1 MLKSLVDNGH
11 REVKVSNIRASTE
24 RGCHRVAADVDGVP
38 LWYESDEIE
47 LLPAPEAFGTALLL
61 PALQRG
67 RRLTLDAPV
76 SAKWLSNVGR
86 LLDVWREWWDYP
98 PLLPRAATHLEMD
111 AARRAEFDETTAKL
125 ETALCFSGGVDSFYS
140 LLHGD
145 DRPRLLV
152 AAHGFDIPL
161 RDTARMDAFKKSLR
175 AVAASVGAKPVV
187 IRTNFREH
195 PAAGRSSLW
204 ERAHGGALA
213 ALGHLLSG
221 KAGRLIISSTYN
233 KSNPQ
238 PWGSSFMTDHFWSSG
253 RMEVAHRGAEMPRE
267 EKVRLLAREPLA
279 REHLRV
285 CWENSAPHGNCSRCA
300 KCVVTMVM
308 LAEWGAL
315 DDFPVF
321 DGGDAL
327 AERVDALPY
336 LKVYFNRLEK
346 ILRRG
351 RLEPELAGAVRRLVR
366 RSRRVEPFLNCAER
380 LRRAFA

>member
-1 MLKSLVDNGH
+1 MH
-11 REVKVSNIRASTE
+11 ASTE

-38 LWYESDEIE
+38 LWYESDEVE

-67 RRLTLDAPV
+67 RRLSLDAPV
-76 SAKWLSNVGR
+76 SATWLSNVAQ
-86 LLDVWREWWDYP
+86 LLKVWREWWGYTE
-98 PLLPRAATHLEMD
+98 LLPRAATHLETD
-111 AARRAEFDETTAKL
+111 AARRVETDETATTR

-145 DRPRLLV
+145 ERPGLLV

-161 RDTARMDAFKKSLR
+161 RDTARMDAFKESLR
-175 AVAASVGAKPVV
+175 AVAASVGAKAVV

-195 PAAGRSSLW
+195 PSAGRSSLW

-221 KAGRLIISSTYN
+221 KASRLIISSTYN

-238 PWGSSFMTDHFWSSG
+238 PWGSSSVTDHFWSSD
-253 RMEVAHRGAEMPRE
+253 RMDVMHGGAEAPRE

-285 CWENSAPHGNCSRCA
+285 CWENRAPRGNCSRCT
-300 KCVVTMVM
+300 KCIVTMVM
-308 LAEWGAL
+308 LAEWVAL
-315 DDFPVF
+315 ADFPVF

-346 ILRRG
+346 ILQRG
-351 RLEPELAGAVRRLVR
+351 LLEPEVAGAVQRLVR
-366 RSRRVEPFLNCAER
+366 RSRRVRPLVSCVER
-380 LRRAFA
+380 LRGVFA

>member
-1 MLKSLVDNGH
+1 
-11 REVKVSNIRASTE
+11 
-24 RGCHRVAADVDGVP
+24 VP
-38 LWYESDEIE
+38 LWYESDDVE
-47 LLPAPEAFGTALLL
+47 LFQSPEAFGTALLL

-67 RRLTLDAPV
+67 RRPIIDAPV
-76 SAKWLSNVGR
+76 SATWLSNVGH
-86 LLDVWREWWDYP
+86 LLKVWREWWGYP
-98 PLLPRAATHLEMD
+98 ELLPQAPTYLETEAAGRDEA
-111 AARRAEFDETTAKL
+111 AAR

-140 LLHGD
+140 LLHGGE
-145 DRPRLLV
+145 RPGMLV

-161 RDTARMDAFKKSLR
+161 RDAARMDAFKESLR

-221 KAGRLIISSTYN
+221 QSGRLLISSTYN
-233 KSNPQ
+233 KTNPQ
-238 PWGSSFMTDHFWSSG
+238 PWGSSFVTDHFWSSG
-253 RMEVAHRGAEMPRE
+253 RVEVVHCGAEAPRE
-267 EKVRLLAREPLA
+267 EKVRLLAREPLV

-285 CWENSAPHGNCSRCA
+285 CWENRAPRGNCSRCA

-315 DDFPVF
+315 ADYPVF

-327 AERVDALPY
+327 AERIDALPY

-351 RLEPELAGAVRRLVR
+351 RLEPEVAEAVRRLVR
-366 RSRRVEPFLNCAER
+366 RSRRVGPLVACVER
-380 LRRAFA
+380 LRGIFA